1 MKTENLPIEGEKEK
15 AAGKTE
21 KQAEHGKQKDSDIS
35 DREKE
40 NKEMKMKEKCVFEEK
55 GDGKKNSERIV
66 ERICLFLFNQLKN
79 RI

>member
-55 GDGKKNSERIV
+55 GDGKKKIASELWRGYAYFYSI
-66 ERICLFLFNQLKN
+66 N
-79 RI
+79 